1 MFLQLHDGPE
11 MPYGIQKYPYPKFT
25 GPMRPVR
32 SAENPYA
39 AGAPVMQ
46 LSPFAVLSGCD
57 PQQIYAEFVKPD
69 KAGWNVTVST
79 LEQGQ
84 KIWKEY
90 QSIRAAAG
98 TGSAPVYDADGNISG
113 YKQAGKLE
121 EAAAWWNLGVKLGK
135 LVRGTINAAEA
146 RRLTEDAQKL
156 WDENK
161 WGLQNVCTQS
171 MQMLQTNANN
181 CYNSLQWWLADQGK
195 PGRSAG
201 QKRVANRA
209 VLLRQSA
216 LLILVKQIEEKGGS
230 FTPGQNGNG
239 KPGATINAATIV
251 AALAALA
258 FLRF

>member
-69 KAGWNVTVST
+69 AAGWKVTVST
-79 LEQGQ
+79 LEQGK
-84 KIWKEY
+84 KIWKDY
-90 QSIRAAAG
+90 QTIRQAAG
-98 TGSAPVYDADGNISG
+98 TGSAPVYDADGNITG
-113 YKQAGKLE
+113 FKQAGKVE
-121 EAAAWWNLGVKLGK
+121 EALAWYELGLKLGRF
-135 LVRGTINAAEA
+135 LRGTINAAEA

-171 MQMLQTNANN
+171 MQMLQTNAQN
-181 CYNSLQWWLADQGK
+181 CYDSLQWWLADQGK

-216 LLILVKQIEEKGGS
+216 LLILVKQIEEKGGM
-230 FTPGQNGNG
+230 FTPGQ
-239 KPGATINAATIV
+239 KGAAPINAAGLV

>member
-121 EAAAWWNLGVKLGK
+121 EATAWWNLGVRLGK
-135 LVRGTINAAEA
+135 FLRPAIDAGEA
-146 RRLTEDAQKL
+146 RRLTQDAQKL

-161 WGLQNVCTQS
+161 WGLQNICNQS
-171 MQMLQTNANN
+171 IQMLQQNAQN
-181 CYNSLQWWLADQGK
+181 CYDSLQWWIVDM
-195 PGRSAG
+195 
-201 QKRVANRA
+201 QKHGNKRTGPARIANRA

-230 FTPGQNGNG
+230 FTPGQ
-239 KPGATINAATIV
+239 KGAAPVGTAGIL